1 MSDNKTALSL
11 KAGHCRTLPAKKKM
25 KDIIE
30 LLQKERIKTVDALK
44 HGNQQELPYLQQIDK
59 ALGWL
64 KLIEEKGLEG
74 VGCYDIHSLPYLPQ
88 ANSGLYSF
96 YHIMM
101 DYEKTNIEDW
111 KEYKPNGQSLLLSF
125 DDIVITRKSR

>member
-1 MSDNKTALSL
+1 
-11 KAGHCRTLPAKKKM
+11 M

-44 HGNQQELPYLQQIDK
+44 HGNQQELSYLQQIDK

-64 KLIEEKGLEG
+64 KRIEEKGVED
-74 VGCYDIHSLPYLPQ
+74 VGCYDIHSLPDLPQ
-88 ANSGLYSF
+88 ENSGLYSF

-101 DYEKTNIEDW
+101 DYESPNIEDW
-111 KEYKPNGQSLLLSF
+111 KEYRPNGQSLPLSF
-125 DDIVITRKSR
+125 DDIVITRKNR